1 MLASKSKLDQTRR
14 PKIQSSGS
22 YRALKMGLLHP
33 SIIYNQENGQKIG
46 ALRTKDSPENH
57 HFRFF
62 CLIGKKTDDA
72 ENRNFIRLER
82 KSNVWSRPT
91 ATQMF
96 GRDQQ
101 RHLVSFPLIVFTFYD
116 RSNILLRTFCNKMSF
131 DLASVASVAKQTIS
145 RLIFVDRTQ
154 TLASKHDW
162 HTRVGNHCLLLITC

>member
-1 MLASKSKLDQTRR
+1 MKANLVRSGLVRAQVLKLQHG
-14 PKIQSSGS
+14 SGS
-22 YRALKMGLLHP
+22 KNGLVAPLYYLQSGKRSKNRRLK
-33 SIIYNQENGQKIG
+33 NK
-46 ALRTKDSPENH
+46 
-57 HFRFF
+57 RFAGKSSF
-62 CLIGKKTDDA
+62 FVFFVSDRKKTDDA

-101 RHLVSFPLIVFTFYD
+101 RHLVSFPLIVFTFFYD

-154 TLASKHDW
+154 TLASKHD
-162 HTRVGNHCLLLITC
+162 